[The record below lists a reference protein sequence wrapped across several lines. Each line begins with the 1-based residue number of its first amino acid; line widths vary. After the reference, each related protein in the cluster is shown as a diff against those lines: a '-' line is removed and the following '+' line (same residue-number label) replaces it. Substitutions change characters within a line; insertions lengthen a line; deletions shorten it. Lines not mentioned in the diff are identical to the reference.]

1 MDNTDALQQEYKEL
15 QQQIIIGENNN
26 SDLAKKLIELN
37 KQVEAK
43 QLFDEHDRL
52 VENKRNEAEREALKE
67 RKKLF
72 DDANIIK
79 KGRK

>member
-1 MDNTDALQQEYKEL
+1 MDNTDALQQEYEEL
-15 QQQIIIGENNN
+15 QQQIIIGKNNN
-26 SDLAKKLIELN
+26 SDLANKLIELN

-43 QLFDEHDRL
+43 QLFNEHDRL